1 MIAAKL
7 HDGVSTNAILDC
19 IRDNVHGKIGRAE
32 LVTRQNVHNIRHQYN
47 VEKIQ
52 FHQNDHCS
60 VQLWVESMNN
70 NADIES
76 PVLFKQQGVEQ
87 PDLG

>member
-32 LVTRQNVHNIRHQYN
+32 LVTCQDVHSKNSFVIVTR
-47 VEKIQ
+47 KRL
-52 FHQNDHCS
+52 S
-60 VQLWVESMNN
+60 
-70 NADIES
+70 
-76 PVLFKQQGVEQ
+76 
-87 PDLG
+87 